1 MSHRLPY
8 LDYLRSIAI
17 LMVLLSH
24 SVLSYGP
31 DYWLFPL
38 QTGGVGVDLFFV
50 LSGWLIGNQLFKELK
65 KDNTIDLKRFWLR
78 RWLRTLPAYYA
89 VLCFSIIYLYLT
101 SNDFKFPFSY
111 FIFIQNYQFP
121 LSFFT
126 ISWSLCVEEQFY
138 LFIAP
143 FLLFSKTLNKHIKLG
158 LILTLLILPSIFRF
172 YYLYGHIDETHVA
185 WDCCIMG
192 VLLAFIR
199 HNYEQVWQTFTQAN
213 KTFIYFSVFCF
224 LTVVLSKYTTDFW
237 ITTPSRFWLAIIFG
251 SWVIWA
257 NTVKTQTRLI
267 DNPTLTQWGNYIATR
282 SYAMYLVH
290 PDVLALCK
298 KFISQVP
305 FIIYFAVA
313 FILVMFVSEVLYRL
327 VELPFMNARE
337 RFSVTRSISQ
347 PQVSNTSQSS
357 TN

>member
-1 MSHRLPY
+1 MEHRLPY

-31 DYWLFPL
+31 DYWIFPL

-65 KDNTIDLKRFWLR
+65 KNSSIDLKRFWLR

-89 VLCFSIIYLYLT
+89 VLCFSIIYLYLVKD
-101 SNDFKFPFSY
+101 DFEFPFSY

-121 LSFFT
+121 LTFFT

-143 FLLFSKTLNKHIKLG
+143 FLLFSKNLNKHLKLS
-158 LILTLLILPSIFRF
+158 LILTLLILPSIFRNF
-172 YYLYGHIDETHVA
+172 DLYGHIDETHVA

-192 VLLAFIR
+192 VLLAFIQ
-199 HNYEQVWQTFTQAN
+199 HNYAQVWQNLIKAN
-213 KTFIYFSVFCF
+213 KVFIYVSVLCF
-224 LTVVLSKYTTDFW
+224 LTVVVSKYSTDHW
-237 ITTPSRFWLAIIFG
+237 IQTPSRLWLAIIFG

-257 NTVKTQTRLI
+257 NTAKSKTMLI
-267 DNPTLTQWGNYIATR
+267 DNKTLIQWGNYIATR

-290 PDVLALCK
+290 PEVLALCK
-298 KFISQVP
+298 KFLNQAP

-313 FILVMFVSEVLYRL
+313 FALVMLFSEFLYRL

-337 RFSVTRSISQ
+337 RFSATRSS
-347 PQVSNTSQSS
+347 PKKPANALNQSP